1 MNPRLAVV
9 SITAILTA
17 VAFQA
22 GSRPL
27 HAQELSGPFVYVTTF
42 DGNLYKVDT
51 ASHVKTL
58 IFSSEGA
65 PFEDAGVG
73 PDGKVYVCV
82 SLRDYIFRVDPN
94 GFNYEVA
101 YQKVSE
107 SDPAGPEGISF
118 NSKGDAY
125 FNTRN
130 NDGETSTA
138 TGLWKLPGLGS
149 VPTGGTMPAPVQV
162 VTTFSTFGEGTTTRT
177 ADGSILFVD
186 STGGRV
192 LRTPANPPVLPDPSP
207 TTVISGLSTPVGVGT
222 SNTGEILVSSE
233 GSGDVR
239 AYTPDGE
246 SFTTLCNIPEALYLD
261 TDSAGNVYV
270 VRFEDNPDSN
280 AGGLFLCAGEGTT
293 KIADIFKAVG
303 VAMGPSSVSQTQH
316 FSPTTPTQTYDYGVA
331 KVDIRFNNV
340 LTDFDLTLTRNQANP
355 AGVNADLAANFP
367 SAECLHDT
375 KDGGACN
382 FIEAGPFIPEQG
394 IHFSGNFHVTWAFNT
409 QDAIETYGMNH
420 DSHDV
425 AGPEFTTD
433 IARFFSLVGGPGDPI
448 GDGVTDNFQRFV
460 QTNTRFDHLHYP
472 CQIEPVTAGTDSF
485 LLGSVV
491 RVRFRLTNN
500 PGCTGGFV
508 PDAVPILTIVRGE
521 DDNAELMPVRSA
533 VNRRNFFNY
542 NGTTN
547 RYVYQLRTDVG
558 GYTAGRY
565 CATVMFT
572 QQGEGAVPFKT
583 CFTLTP

>member
-1 MNPRLAVV
+1 MNPRLVV
-9 SITAILTA
+9 SIIAIFTAISLQ
-17 VAFQA
+17 V

-27 HAQELSGPFVYVTTF
+27 EAQELSGPFVYVTTF
-42 DGNLYKVDT
+42 DGNVYKVDT
-51 ASHVKTL
+51 SSHIKTL
-58 IFSSEGA
+58 IFSIEGA
-65 PFEDAGVG
+65 RMEDAAYG
-73 PDGKVYVCV
+73 PDGKIYVCV
-82 SLRDYIFRVDPN
+82 SLDNYIFRVDAN
-94 GFNYEVA
+94 GFNYEVV
-101 YQKVSE
+101 YQKVNA
-107 SDPAGPEGISF
+107 SDPDGPEGISF

-130 NDGETSTA
+130 NNGETSTA

-149 VPTGGTMPAPVQV
+149 VPTGGTMPPPVRA
-162 VTTFSTFGEGTTTRT
+162 VTTFSTFGEGTTTKT

-207 TTVISGLSTPVGVGT
+207 TPVITGLDIPVGVGA

-246 SFTTLCNIPEALYLD
+246 SFTTLCNLPEALYLD

-270 VRFEDNPDSN
+270 ARYEDDIESN

-303 VAMGPSSVSQTQH
+303 VAMGPSSASTTRH
-316 FSPTTPTQTYDYGVA
+316 FSPTTPAQTFDYGVA
-331 KVDIRFNNV
+331 KVDLRFNNV
-340 LTDFDLTLTRNQANP
+340 LADFDLTLTRNQANQ
-355 AGVNADLAANFP
+355 ADVNGDLAETFP
-367 SAECLHDT
+367 GAACVHDT

-382 FIEAGPFIPEQG
+382 FVEAGPFIPLQG
-394 IHFSGNFHVTWAFNT
+394 IHFRGNFHLTWTFNT
-409 QDAIETYGMNH
+409 QDVIETYGMNH
-420 DSHDV
+420 DSSEV
-425 AGPEFTTD
+425 VGSEFTTD
-433 IARFFSLVGGPGDPI
+433 ISRFFSLVGGPDDPL
-448 GDGVTDNFQRFV
+448 GEGVTDNFQRFV

-485 LLGSVV
+485 PLGSVV

-500 PGCTGGFV
+500 PGCSGGFV
-508 PDAVPILTIVRGE
+508 PDAVPILTVVR
-521 DDNAELMPVRSA
+521 DDAGAELMPVRSA
-533 VNRRNFFNY
+533 ANTRNFFNY
-542 NGTTN
+542 NSTTN
-547 RYVYQLRTDVG
+547 RYVYQLRTVD
-558 GYTAGRY
+558 YTAGRY

-572 QQGEGAVPFKT
+572 QSGEGALPFKT